1 MDKKAYL
8 AMLGYFNLRG
18 AFPDLDFRAHDFRVD
33 PFEPDRVWYTTRT
46 IGTHKGTWPEDR
58 FIFLYI
64 IIYRERAQSWSSL
77 NAEEPLMEMIGCL

>member
-46 IGTHKGTWPEDR
+46 IGTHKGTPTLS
-58 FIFLYI
+58 IQYI
-64 IIYRERAQSWSSL
+64 GR
-77 NAEEPLMEMIGCL
+77 